1 VNDSIRY
8 FQHIILT
15 AKFLLPMYD
24 KFRVLNNRYR
34 ISAPCNTGGMSEIYE
49 ARDLHTDSKV
59 AVKIFTSGHLDLRVL
74 KESFNRELLAL
85 TQLKHPSIVDLLDNG
100 EDSQTGHQFL
110 VLEWVDTDLRKLLQK
125 TSIHDWDRLY
135 WSIIRPLLE
144 GLAFAHSRDV
154 IHRDVKPSN
163 ILVDAAGTAKLTD
176 FGVSK
181 LQTYLGSSLTLK
193 DFTSP
198 PYSPPESD
206 DGSYSAT
213 RDIFGISA
221 VLVECLAQTILTTY
235 EELYAAFDRIPLPI
249 QVHNIVK
256 RALATDPGKRQQNAA
271 VFLAE
276 LDAMQEFRGARSEPK
291 QQIFVEISPNA
302 LKGLFIMHPESTR
315 EELESLLVSDL
326 NVVCGMTSI
335 FEANRANS
343 ETITLFGGSFICRA
357 YVALPDEDHL
367 YIVSVSELSPTVV
380 ERRRNDSMAANVLF
394 KRGRPGLSFAG
405 RESINSL
412 RDQLEG
418 FRLKRIAQEAQNQE
432 NKLFRL
438 WSSVL
443 EAKTAIEKAKENPI
457 KYDGYQEKG
466 HRILFSTDVAPDGGL
481 SGQLRLVKDDGV
493 VKVTGEV
500 EFATKEQI
508 SLYVTNWY
516 SKDLPQIGFLSI
528 DTEAALLAIQRQQ
541 SALRTIRADR
551 GIRSDLGRLCVHP
564 EKSRVPG
571 AVSTFTPIQPQ
582 IDVPKTSAVAAAL
595 GTEDFLVVEGPP
607 GTGKTTFIAELILQ
621 CAKTHP
627 NRRILLTSQTHVAL
641 DNALEILI
649 RTQSESKIVRIGRSD
664 NPRISKA
671 VENVLLDN
679 VLDSWRD
686 EVLLRGRRFIER
698 WASEHGISPKEVLVG
713 IEFERLAV
721 TQSDLDEL
729 SAKTN
734 GIDAQLQEMATAI
747 AARRRTRVLAADEEQ
762 AEQDTYRSLNDEL
775 AKLKAETRTRVAQR
789 EAIRAKLKS
798 LDADTAPLLGLSAV
812 ELRKWSEL
820 YLPHNTTN
828 RQVKQIFETH
838 AEWQARFGRTP
849 DFQGALL
856 RSAQV
861 VAGTCIGIAAVKAV
875 QDLDFDLCIVD
886 EASKATPTEM
896 LVPLSRSRRWIVVG
910 DHKQLPPFLD
920 EGLRDPQLLEKHG
933 LNESLVR
940 ATFFDR
946 LRESLPSECKAFLS
960 MQYRMVP
967 GIGDLISH
975 CFYDDLLNSAPRAWN
990 NTFQKILRKPV
1001 VWLSTSR
1008 QLKRH
1013 DNQVGDSYINETEV
1027 AVIHALL
1034 KRLAATAAGTNKR
1047 WSIAVLSGYA
1057 SQLSA
1062 LEGRFATEL
1071 AKCKSL
1077 DIQWNTVDAVQGRE
1091 ADVTIYSVTRSN
1103 PAGKLGFLKDASRL
1117 NVALSRAKD
1126 YLILVGDHE
1135 FFLAAQGENPFRKV
1149 IQYIERN
1156 PKTCGIEEARI

>member
-1 VNDSIRY
+1 M
-8 FQHIILT
+8 H
-15 AKFLLPMYD
+15 D
-24 KFRVLNNRYR
+24 KFRLLNNRYR

-49 ARDLHTDSKV
+49 ARDLLTDSKV

-85 TQLKHPSIVDLLDNG
+85 TQLKHPSIVELLDNG
-100 EDSQTGHQFL
+100 EDSETGHQFL
-110 VLEWVDTDLRKLLQK
+110 VLEWIDTDLRRLLQK
-125 TSIHDWDRLY
+125 TVINDWDRLY

-144 GLAFAHSRDV
+144 GLVFAHSRDV

-163 ILVDAAGTAKLTD
+163 ILVDAAGTPKLTD

-181 LQTYLGSSLTLK
+181 LKTYLGSSLTLK

-206 DGSYSAT
+206 DGSYSTT

-221 VLVECLAQTILTTY
+221 VLVECLAHTILTSH
-235 EELYAAFDRIPLPI
+235 EELHLAFDRVPLPLQI
-249 QVHNIVK
+249 HNIVK
-256 RALATDPGKRQQNAA
+256 RALAADPSNRQQNAA

-291 QQIFVEISPNA
+291 QQIFIEISPNA
-302 LKGLFIMHPESTR
+302 SKSLFALHPESTR
-315 EELESLLVSDL
+315 EELDSLVVSDL
-326 NVVCGMTSI
+326 NVVCGMTSV
-335 FEANRANS
+335 FEANRTNS

-367 YIVSVSELSPTVV
+367 YVVSINELSPTVV
-380 ERRRNDSMAANVLF
+380 ERRRTDSMSANIFF

-418 FRLKRIAQEAQNQE
+418 FRLKRIAQAAQTQE
-432 NKLFRL
+432 NQLFRL

-457 KYDGYQEKG
+457 RYDGYQEKG
-466 HRILFSTDVAPDGGL
+466 NRILFSTDLAPDGGL
-481 SGQLRLVKDDGV
+481 SGQARLVKEDGL

-500 EFATKEQI
+500 EFATKEHI

-528 DTEAALLAIQRQQ
+528 DTEAALLAIQRQR
-541 SALRTIRADR
+541 SALRAIRADR
-551 GIRSDLGRLCVHP
+551 GIRSELGKLCVHP
-564 EKSRVPG
+564 EISRVPK
-571 AVSTFTPIQPQ
+571 AVAPFAAIQGQ
-582 IDVPKTSAVAAAL
+582 IDLPKIGAVAAAL

-607 GTGKTTFIAELILQ
+607 GTGKTTFIAEIILQ
-621 CAKTHP
+621 CSKMHP
-627 NRRILLTSQTHVAL
+627 NWRILLTSQTHVAL

-664 NPRISKA
+664 NPRISKS
-671 VENVLLDN
+671 VEGVLLAN
-679 VLDSWRD
+679 QLDSWRE
-686 EVLLRGRRFIER
+686 EVLLRGRRFIDK
-698 WASEHGISPKEVLVG
+698 WASEQGISPKEVLVG
-713 IEFERLAV
+713 IEFEKLAV

-729 SAKTN
+729 NARTI
-734 GIDAQLQEMATAI
+734 GIEAQLQEI
-747 AARRRTRVLAADEEQ
+747 VAARAARKGARVLATDDQ
-762 AEQDTYRSLNDEL
+762 AEQDNYRALEDEF
-775 AKLKAETRTRVAQR
+775 AKLKAETKTRQAQR
-789 EAIRAKLKS
+789 EAIRATLKS
-798 LDADTAPLLGLSAV
+798 LDAETTPLLGLSAT
-812 ELRKWSEL
+812 ELKDWGEI

-828 RQVKQIFETH
+828 RKIKQLFETH

-856 RSAQV
+856 RAAQV
-861 VAGTCIGIAAVKAV
+861 VAGTCIGIAAVKGL

-910 DHKQLPPFLD
+910 DHKQLPPFLE

-933 LNESLVR
+933 LNEVLVR
-940 ATFFDR
+940 TTFFDR
-946 LRESLPSECKAFLS
+946 LREALPNACKAFLS

-967 GIGDLISH
+967 GIGNLISH
-975 CFYDDLLNSAPRAWN
+975 CFYEGALKSAPRAWN
-990 NTFQKILRKPV
+990 TAFQKVLRKPV
-1001 VWLSTSR
+1001 IWISTSR

-1013 DNQVGDSYINETEV
+1013 DQKIGDSYINETE
-1027 AVIHALL
+1027 ATVIQSLL
-1034 KRLAATAAGTNKR
+1034 KRIAAISSGTDKR
-1047 WSIAVLSGYA
+1047 WSVAVLTGYA
-1057 SQLSA
+1057 SQLSV
-1062 LEGRFATEL
+1062 LESRFAAEL
-1071 AKCKSL
+1071 AKCKFL
-1077 DIQWNTVDAVQGRE
+1077 EIQWNTVDAVQGRE
-1091 ADVTIYSVTRSN
+1091 ADITIYSATRSN
-1103 PAGKLGFLKDASRL
+1103 PEGSIGFLRDASRL

-1126 YLILVGDHE
+1126 YLVLVGDHE
-1135 FFLAAQGENPFRKV
+1135 FFLKAQGENPYRKV
-1149 IQYIERN
+1149 IDYIEAN
-1156 PKTCGIEEARI
+1156 PSACGFEEARL